1 MLFRAI
7 FWIAL
12 VALLV
17 PHEPDLGYG
26 RPHVA
31 PVSLPSE
38 AANWLSA
45 EMKTHPDLCA
55 DHRSAC
61 SAGANLVTGLQGLAL
76 RSLSEVKAEIEASQH
91 QRLVGAHAI

>member
-12 VALLV
+12 VALLM
-17 PHEPDLGYG
+17 PREPDLGYG
-26 RPHVA
+26 RPHA
-31 PVSLPSE
+31 SLPLPNE

-45 EMKTHPDLCA
+45 EMKAHSDLCS

-61 SAGANLVTGLQGLAL
+61 SAGANLVSSLQGLAL
-76 RSLSEVKAEIEASQH
+76 RSLGEVKVEIEASQH
-91 QRLVGAHAI
+91 QRLVGTHSN